1 MLLQDDMKRQFAI
14 ILFAILAGLI
24 VPVTYSHAALK
35 DPLPATGMDAGAP
48 GEQDEQK
55 ALSVEKLN
63 DIINSIKLQK
73 KEIEAKLLLLKKV
86 KTSQDKDKIHS
97 EINEI
102 NNSIAEQELSF
113 EMILTAGLE
122 LAKRDKA
129 ENSEFDWQKDLLEI
143 VQPIMSE
150 LRQLT
155 EYKRKLDNLHKK
167 IEHYQSQITTIK
179 EVLRHVTEINKEGLD
194 KEALIKFEQINK
206 KWRDELTE
214 NSHLLEVAQIELEEM
229 TRSQIGK
236 DNFIGDHIRQ
246 FIAGRGATLVMALAA
261 FMSVYFSML
270 LLLRWIQQ
278 ISRRK
283 RGERMTYYQRII
295 TVCYHFLM
303 VILAI
308 AGGFY
313 VFSVRNDQ
321 VLVGVAILLLVFV
334 FWVLKNSIP
343 SYLKELNILLNTG
356 SVREGEC
363 IIYNG
368 IPMKIERLN
377 YYTKLINPAL
387 PKLKLRLT
395 LAELSNYVSRPYT
408 DDEPWFPCKV
418 GDYVMLTDGTY
429 GLVKCITLE
438 SIVLSTASGMMPK
451 TYAIIDFL
459 AANPKNLSQGFFV
472 ISDFGIDYQHQEHC
486 TTEIPELMGAGIRK
500 GLLQEAYGESLE
512 DVSVFFAK
520 ANTSSLDYKIIA
532 VFNGAAAGDYHA
544 ITRAL
549 QRYAVETCNQQHWK
563 IPFTQLVIH
572 NAGN

>member
-1 MLLQDDMKRQFAI
+1 MKRQSTI
-14 ILFAILAGLI
+14 ILLAILIGLMAS
-24 VPVTYSHAALK
+24 VSYSYASPE
-35 DPLPATGMDAGAP
+35 DPLPVADTNADATD
-48 GEQDEQK
+48 EQDEQK
-55 ALSVEKLN
+55 ALSVDKLN
-63 DIINSIKLQK
+63 DIINNIKLQK
-73 KEIEAKLLLLKKV
+73 KEIEAKLLSLKKV
-86 KTSQDKDKIHS
+86 KTEQEKEKVKN

-102 NNSIAEQELSF
+102 SRAIAEQESSF

-122 LAKRDKA
+122 LAKSDTA
-129 ENSEFDWQKDLLEI
+129 ENGEFDWKKDLLEI

-150 LRQLT
+150 LRQFT

-167 IEHYQSQITTIK
+167 IEHYQAQIAVIS
-179 EVLRHVTEINKEGLD
+179 EVLSHITKISKDGLD
-194 KEALIKFEQINK
+194 KEASIKFEQINK
-206 KWRDELTE
+206 KWQDELKE
-214 NSHLLEVAQIELEEM
+214 NSHLLEVAQLQLDEM
-229 TRSQIGK
+229 TKSQIGK
-236 DNFIGDHIRQ
+236 EDFISDHVKQ
-246 FIAGRGATLVMALAA
+246 FVTGRGATLIMALAA

-278 ISRRK
+278 ISQRR

-308 AGGFY
+308 SASFY
-313 VFSVRNDQ
+313 VFNARNDQ
-321 VLVGVAILLLVFV
+321 VLVAIAILLLVFII
-334 FWVLKNSIP
+334 WVLKNSIP

-363 IIYNG
+363 ITYNG

-395 LAELSNYVSRPYT
+395 LAELSNYVSRPYA

-418 GDYVMLTDGTY
+418 GDYVMLSDGTY

-438 SIVLSTASGMMPK
+438 SIVLSTTSGIMPK
-451 TYAIIDFL
+451 TYAITDFL
-459 AANPKNLSQGFFV
+459 AANPKNLSYGFFV
-472 ISDFGIDYQHQEHC
+472 ISDFGVDYQHQEQC
-486 TTEIPELMGAGIRK
+486 TTEIPVLMGAGIRQ
-500 GLLQEAYGESLE
+500 GLLQETYGESLE

-544 ITRAL
+544 IVRAL
-549 QRYAVETCNQQHWK
+549 QRYAVETCNRQQWK

-572 NAGN
+572 NARINL